1 MRNLPKP
8 NQLREQARRL
18 RQYAHFDDLTGL
30 PNRALLEDRLQM
42 AIAQSKRWGQML
54 AVVRLRLEGLEA
66 IRDRH
71 GSQVGDQVLV
81 ALARAMKRTLRK
93 TDTLACFEG
102 DKFAAL
108 LPALEDEQ
116 ASLPALNRLLES
128 AAEPIKVGDST
139 HQLSASIGV
148 AFYPQEEDV
157 DAAQLLRQASQAMH
171 RANAAGKNRYQFFD
185 SAHAFSVPSHPE
197 SLDCIRQAI
206 AAQEFELYFQ
216 PKVNML
222 TGKVVGTEALIR
234 WNHPQRGLLPPAQFL
249 PAIADHPLAVELGEC
264 VIGSALSQ
272 MEKWLEAG
280 FEISVS
286 VNVGSRQLQ
295 QSGFAERLSKM
306 LAEHSRVSPSRLE
319 LDILETNPPED
330 AAELSKILTKCRQT
344 GVTFAL
350 DDFGAGHLS
359 LAELKGLPVD
369 VLKIDPGF
377 VRDILENPDDLAILE
392 GILGLTSAYRREA
405 VAEGVETI
413 EQGLMLLRLGCE
425 LAQGYGIAQPMPAEE
440 LPAWAEVWRPDPRW
454 TEAFV
459 VEVDERPLLHAGV
472 EHRAWA
478 ASIESYLKNESPQEP
493 KCSRYQC
500 QFGAWLYG
508 EGPAGRSSLPEFQP
522 IVALH
527 WRIHALAAGIV
538 KFHTQGRNEEGLA
551 RLGELK
557 DLVDK
562 LADLL
567 NTFGKRGE
575 AAEPE
580 EVAQAQ

>member
-1 MRNLPKP
+1 MKSLPNL
-8 NQLREQARRL
+8 NQPREYARRL
-18 RQYAHFDDLTGL
+18 RKQAHADDLTGL
-30 PNRALLEDRLQM
+30 PNRILLEDRLQK
-42 AIAQSKRWGQML
+42 AIDQSKRWGQLL

-71 GSQVGDQVLV
+71 GRKVSDQVLI
-81 ALARAMKRTLRK
+81 ALARAMKRTLGK
-93 TDTLACFEG
+93 TDTLACFES

-116 ASLPALNRLLES
+116 ASLPALNRLLE
-128 AAEPIKVGDST
+128 ATAEPVKIGDLT

-148 AFYPQEEDV
+148 TFYPQQEDA

-171 RANAAGKNRYQFFD
+171 RAKAAGKNRYQFFD
-185 SAHAFSVPSHPE
+185 SANLSSVAAHPE
-197 SLDCIRQAI
+197 SPDCIRQALG
-206 AAQEFELYFQ
+206 AQEFKLYFQ

-222 TGKVVGTEALIR
+222 TGKVVGAEALIR
-234 WNHPQRGLLPPAQFL
+234 WNHPKRGLLPPGQFL
-249 PAIADHPLAVELGEC
+249 PAIEDHPLAVELGEW
-264 VIGSALSQ
+264 VIRTALAQ
-272 MEKWLEAG
+272 MEEWLNVG

-286 VNVGSRQLQ
+286 VNVGARQLQ
-295 QSGFAERLSKM
+295 QAGFSERLAAM
-306 LAEHSRVSPSRLE
+306 LAEHPRINPSRLE

-330 AAELSKILTKCRQT
+330 AAVLSQLLTKCHQT
-344 GVTFAL
+344 GVSFAL

-359 LAELKGLPVD
+359 LAELKGLPVK

-377 VRDILENPDDLAILE
+377 VRDILVSTDDLAILE
-392 GILGLTSAYRREA
+392 GVLGLAAAYRRQA
-405 VAEGVETI
+405 VAEGVETV

-440 LPAWAEVWRPDPRW
+440 IPPWAEIWRPDPRW
-454 TEAFV
+454 TDAFTV
-459 VEVDERPLLHAGV
+459 DVDERPLLHAGV

-478 ASIESYLKNESPQEP
+478 ATIEAYLKNESDLEP
-493 KCSRYQC
+493 KVSRYQC

-508 EGPAGRSSLPEFQP
+508 EGPAGRSSLPAFQP

-551 RLGELK
+551 RLEELK

-567 NTFGKRGE
+567 NTYGQKIVAVE
-575 AAEPE
+575 AE
-580 EVAQAQ
+580 EAVHG

>member
-1 MRNLPKP
+1 MKSLSETKQYKEHASRSR
-8 NQLREQARRL
+8 QLVHSDA
-18 RQYAHFDDLTGL
+18 LTGL
-30 PNRALLEDRLQM
+30 PNRTLLEERLHK
-42 AIAQSKRWGQML
+42 AIDQSKRWGQLL

-66 IRDRH
+66 LRDRH
-71 GSQVGDQVLV
+71 GSRVGDQVLV
-81 ALARAMKRTLRK
+81 ALARAMKHTLAK

-116 ASLPALNRLLES
+116 ASSAALNRLLEA
-128 AAEPIKVGDST
+128 AAEPVKIGGVT

-148 AFYPQEEDV
+148 TFYPQEEDA

-171 RANAAGKNRYQFFD
+171 RAKEAGKNRYQFFD
-185 SAHAFSVPSHPE
+185 SAQASSVAAHPE
-197 SLDCIRQAI
+197 SPDCIRQAL
-206 AAQEFELYFQ
+206 AAHEFTLYFQ

-222 TGKVVGTEALIR
+222 TGKVVGAEALIR
-234 WNHPQRGLLPPAQFL
+234 WNHIKRGLLPPGQFL
-249 PAIADHPLAVELGEC
+249 PAIEDHPLAVDLGEW
-264 VIGSALSQ
+264 VIGSALTQ
-272 MEKWLEAG
+272 MEEWLNKG
-280 FEISVS
+280 FEISVG
-286 VNVGSRQLQ
+286 VNVGARQLQ
-295 QSGFAERLSKM
+295 QPGFSERLAKM
-306 LAEHSRVSPSRLE
+306 LDEHPRVKPSCLE

-330 AAELSKILTKCRQT
+330 AAELSRLLTKCRQT

-359 LAELKGLPVD
+359 LAELKDLPVD

-377 VRDILENPDDLAILE
+377 VRDILVNPDDLAILE
-392 GILGLTSAYRREA
+392 GVLGLTAAYRRQA
-405 VAEGVETI
+405 VAEGVETV

-425 LAQGYGIAQPMPAEE
+425 LAQGYGIAQPMPADE
-440 LPAWAEVWRPDPRW
+440 LPAWAEIWQPDPRW

-459 VEVDERPLLHAGV
+459 VDVDERPLLHAGV

-478 ASIESYLKNESPQEP
+478 AAIEAYLKNESTQEP
-493 KCSRYQC
+493 KLSRYQC

-508 EGPAGRSSLPEFQP
+508 EGPAGRSSLPVFQP

-538 KFHTQGRNEEGLA
+538 KFHTQGRNEEGLS

-567 NTFGKRGE
+567 NTFGPKNETTEHEE
-575 AAEPE
+575 ALPAH
-580 EVAQAQ
+580 